1 MAVQSELD
9 DLLMVLGDLEEKASK
24 YKVMTTWNLY
34 SRHLVLLI
42 LPPHIGA
49 IANLTQKRLKALG
62 EVVSDG
68 EDGNENDGDDV
79 SNDDVNWVVAQTDR
93 ELVFCA
99 IYIQKRTP

>member
-1 MAVQSELD
+1 
-9 DLLMVLGDLEEKASK
+9 
-24 YKVMTTWNLY
+24 
-34 SRHLVLLI
+34 

-79 SNDDVNWVVAQTDR
+79 SNDDVN
-93 ELVFCA
+93 
-99 IYIQKRTP
+99 